1 LGDSAVIGATTNA
14 GITSITINANLIPT
28 DTLTYSIGSTTT
40 RWKDIFIGPGTLDIA
55 GPIGSTAVGTI
66 GTDLA
71 GIVYTQGG
79 FASPTVIVGP
89 RPGATGAVGGWQ
101 LRAEGDPGSTYDLIA
116 QQNVNTADGG
126 LTGPSYSLITG
137 VVRSINGDA
146 GITATAGA
154 SGTTIAL
161 VPTGVAAGTY
171 SAPTMTVNTYGQ
183 VTSITDGPAND
194 VYNLNK
200 IVTGNTVT
208 TTPTPITSTATT
220 ITNSSSNIVAI
231 ANSVVSNV
239 GNGHYFNM
247 YLGITGPGTTAGT
260 AGATSDTTVFQS
272 HDANAWLQNI
282 VMHDYTPPSAGQYY
296 ITVYGWVSSGSAS
309 VQNSHVLV
317 YGNMVKSP

>member
-1 LGDSAVIGATTNA
+1 M
-14 GITSITINANLIPT
+14 NANLIPR
-28 DTLTYSIGSTTT
+28 DTLTYSLGSTAA
-40 RWKDIFIGPGTLDIA
+40 RWAEAFIGPGTLNIA
-55 GPIGSTAVGTI
+55 GPAGSTVEGTI

-101 LRAEGDPGSTYDLIA
+101 LRAEGEPGSTYDLIA

-137 VVRSINGDA
+137 VVRSINGGA

-161 VPTGVAAGTY
+161 VPTGVTAGTY

-183 VTSITDGPAND
+183 VTSITDGPANN

-200 IVTGNTVT
+200 MISGSALG

-220 ITNSSSNIVAI
+220 ITNTSSNIVAI
-231 ANSVVSNV
+231 TNV
-239 GNGHYFNM
+239 IGSGIDNNQYFNL
-247 YLGITGPGTTAGT
+247 YLGITGPGTTFGT
-260 AGATSDTTVFQS
+260 AGATSDTSIFQS
-272 HDANAWLQNI
+272 HDSGAWLQNI
-282 VMHDYTPPSAGQYY
+282 VMHDYTPPSTGQYY
-296 ITVYGWVSSGSAS
+296 ITVYGWVSSGAGAA
-309 VQNSHVLV
+309 VKNSHILV